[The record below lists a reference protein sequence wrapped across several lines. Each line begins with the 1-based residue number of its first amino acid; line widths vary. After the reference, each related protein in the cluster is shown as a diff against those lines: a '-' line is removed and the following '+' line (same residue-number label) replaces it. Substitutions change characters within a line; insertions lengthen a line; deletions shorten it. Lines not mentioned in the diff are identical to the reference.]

1 MKISIVTD
9 EVSSDPETAI
19 ELISD
24 WGIRHIEI
32 RGVWNKRVPDI
43 DSSEVKR
50 LKEIIASYGVSVIAI
65 SPGIHKCRISD
76 NVTIMNHLRERLPRS
91 IELARELGTNIV
103 IIFGFIQDS
112 TQQWEKQFNRAVEI
126 LRETSNYAAKEDVI
140 LALEN
145 EPAYI
150 ADTGERTANLVKS
163 VQNDNLRVNWDPCN
177 AYVAGERA
185 FAGYGYV
192 RDLVVHVHL
201 KDAIIDNKT
210 GRKTYVPLG
219 EGEVGI
225 FDQIKRLVSDGYK
238 NFLSIET
245 HMSRNK
251 VKNTLTCLRNLQL
264 FLKEIGERE

>member
-24 WGIRHIEI
+24 WGIKYVEI

-43 DSSEVKR
+43 DSFEVKR

-65 SPGIHKCRISD
+65 SPGVYKCRISD
-76 NVTIMNHLRERLPRS
+76 NAIIMNHLRERLPRS
-91 IELARELGTNIV
+91 IELARELGTNII

-112 TQQWEKQFNRAVEI
+112 IQQWEKQFSRAVEF

-150 ADTGERTANLVKS
+150 ADTGERAANLVKS

-177 AYVAGERA
+177 AYVAGEQA
-185 FAGYGYV
+185 SAGYEYV

-225 FDQIKRLVSDGYK
+225 FNQVERLAGDGYK

-245 HMSRNK
+245 HIGRNK

-264 FLKEIGERE
+264 FLKEIGGEK